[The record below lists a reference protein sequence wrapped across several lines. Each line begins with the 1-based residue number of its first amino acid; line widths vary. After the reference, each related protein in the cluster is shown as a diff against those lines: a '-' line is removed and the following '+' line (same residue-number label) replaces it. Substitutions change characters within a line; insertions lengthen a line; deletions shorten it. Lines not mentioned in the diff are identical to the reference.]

1 MLFKTIFN
9 EDIDALCAGCV
20 VMDNSKFKDGR
31 IYQSKFW
38 DLSQDFEIA
47 YPGMMVI
54 SPMRHVSNYTDITE
68 EEITELHLLTTH
80 CKKALSK
87 IFDCSKFANMFYE
100 KPNGHIHFVIIPLQG
115 LVKIENKYAVLAELM
130 AKIPEL
136 RQNEDN
142 MKMVVDT
149 IHKLRKSFSTLSL

>member
-1 MLFKTIFN
+1 MQFKTIFN
-9 EDIDALCAGCV
+9 EDIDVPCAGCV
-20 VMDNSKFKDGR
+20 VSDNAKFKEGR
-31 IYQSKFW
+31 VYQSKHW

-54 SPMRHVSNYTDITE
+54 SPMRHVSNYTDLTE
-68 EEITELHLLTTH
+68 EEIRELHLLAKH
-80 CKKALSK
+80 CKNALSE

-100 KPNGHIHFVIIPLQG
+100 KPNGHIHFVIIPLHG
-115 LVKIENKYAVLAELM
+115 LIKIENKYAVLAELM

-142 MKMVVDT
+142 MKTVVDT
-149 IHKLRKSFSTLSL
+149 IDKLRKYFSTLSF

>member
-1 MLFKTIFN
+1 MQFKTIFDEELN
-9 EDIDALCAGCV
+9 VPCAGCV

-54 SPMRHVSNYTDITE
+54 SPLRHVSNYIDLTE
-68 EEITELHLLTTH
+68 EEVRELHLLAKH
-80 CKKALSK
+80 CKMVLSE

-100 KPNGHIHFVIIPLQG
+100 KPNGHIHFVIIPLHG

-130 AKIPEL
+130 AKMSEL
-136 RQNEDN
+136 RQDKEN
-142 MKMVVDT
+142 MIMVVET
-149 IHKLRKSFSTLSL
+149 IAKLKEYFSVISL

>member
-1 MLFKTIFN
+1 MQFKTIFN
-9 EDIDALCAGCV
+9 EELNVHCAGCV

-54 SPMRHVSNYTDITE
+54 SPMRHVANYTDLTE
-68 EEITELHLLTTH
+68 EEIRELYLLMKY
-80 CKKALSK
+80 CKNALSD

-100 KPNGHIHFVIIPLQG
+100 KPNGHIHFVIIPLHG
-115 LVKIENKYAVLAELM
+115 LIKIENKYAVLAELM
-130 AKIPEL
+130 AKIDEL
-136 RQNEDN
+136 RKNEDN
-142 MKMVVDT
+142 MKTVVDT
-149 IHKLRKSFSTLSL
+149 INKLRKYFSTLSF